1 MGNDS
6 IIMAFQPAGSR
17 TDGGST
23 NNIVPFYRYPQRV
36 NPGVPNPPPALP
48 SSAVNY
54 SINFI
59 PRHGGLVPSG
69 FPGIPTNQ
77 ASSPYWPSNAV
88 RLDNGATA
96 ILVRCGQNGEKTCA
110 FIVNP
115 EESRNIDLGYT
126 MPTFLLVPESSFE
139 DHRKVENVGYTHYA
153 HRVPG
158 SYSRTPP
165 EINLNFWGWASKWEL
180 TDALRDP
187 GITRAMANAL
197 QKLVNKHKG
206 NFDAAFQEFAG
217 HFDAAESLVLENKA
231 FFKALVV
238 PAASTQ
244 TRPAEPRKNSPAP
257 SSEQSSPVLTPKP
270 AVSPTEPAII
280 PEGNPAVLRSLTT
293 QSDEVRQ
300 ALTEINQQLK
310 QLQHSVPSRQEIT
323 AESGQWRDFSGKV
336 AALQRGIERLQD
348 QAAQALTNGEITFEQ
363 YERLSDPLVQQTTAA
378 YQLNDRFLKA
388 KAYAYTRAVQ
398 ATEAAIKNQQSL
410 PYGADIK
417 TYQELSNYAQWYSE
431 KAGLFNFSPTSRQ
444 GFMERVGQAL
454 KPPPSS
460 PNTPKEY
467 SGAGETSQ
475 NPAKQQEQELQRWE
489 KAKQEADRII
499 RELHNKFRLR
509 PPTAQELQEA
519 ITSDDPIV
527 RSFVEIY
534 FETGDFSGGNI
545 SFEMAKTIYEQAVQQ
560 GKAWLK
566 TKGIDLDDSNLSNQ
580 QIAVFLMQPTDDPAP
595 QKPGIASNV
604 WTAIHASGRAEEVKG
619 ITREIEALQTN
630 LQNANTHDE
639 LLAAWEAASSNNNL
653 KTWQS
658 SDGGLWVLSQ
668 SLIRLGPAEGQSLAA
683 HTFHQFKNRDTKVIE
698 ALARAIN
705 QPELTTDRL
714 ARLGGQVLAKLK
726 ENVIYRRSLEN
737 YYGGVNERQTPFLGS
752 QTQNRQPIIQLT
764 EPDDIAKAVLK
775 LGQVQNPPPP
785 RQVIIYDA
793 HGQPFDTSNPL
804 KYPDPTQLRTPSSRV
819 SLIEIPP
826 SGSSPLFIDR
836 TGQIPDT
843 KFEPSAIYTGGKH
856 LFVIPDVHGNS
867 DLLRAHIVL
876 INQQMRALK
885 LDPKDIEVVF
895 LGDYINKGHNP
906 RGTVNIPSGMQPVP
920 SSAISV
926 LNANFQND
934 PELQRALLDLLGAGV
949 TCLRGNHE
957 DFNTYAMHMTNNTDL
972 LTYGKHT
979 GDVLGKGLDN
989 TVRSYYPEMSDADKA
1004 WFEQNL
1010 NRYPFYDST
1019 KMLWRWKGKNANSSE
1034 PSPTQN
1040 EVEDF
1045 YNDFRTRWVNVLENT
1060 GHLGFFME
1068 QLVPVAQLGN
1078 TFFMHG
1084 RPPITGEEWFHVEE
1098 YLREG
1103 TPLPVK
1109 TEHDVMWGRGPTSS
1123 ENLVGAA
1130 INRPGIGNRVSVHGH
1145 TMGGGLGRRTTDKG
1159 TTTQYYLD
1167 IGFGLNSL
1175 GMLVVLPNG
1184 LTTLHVAERTKS
1196 GDVQTGFERISDVL
1210 PGMGGGEL
1218 PNRFIDKK

>member
-6 IIMAFQPAGSR
+6 IIMAFQPTGLRTDGLR

-23 NNIVPFYRYPQRV
+23 NNIVPFYRRPQGV
-36 NPGVPNPPPALP
+36 NPGPSYPPPSLTG
-48 SSAVNY
+48 SAVNK
-54 SINFI
+54 FPI
-59 PRHGGLVPSG
+59 PPSGGQVPSG
-69 FPGIPTNQ
+69 SLAIPTNQ
-77 ASSPYWPSNAV
+77 ASSPYWASNAV
-88 RLDNGATA
+88 RLDTGATA
-96 ILVRCGQNGEKTCA
+96 ILVRCGQNVEKTCA

-126 MPTFLLVPESSFE
+126 MPPGLLVPESSFE
-139 DHRKVENVGYTHYA
+139 DPRKVGNVGYTHYA
-153 HRVPG
+153 HRVQG

-187 GITRAMANAL
+187 GITLAMANAL

-238 PAASTQ
+238 PAASTE
-244 TRPAEPRKNSPAP
+244 TRPAGPRNSPAP
-257 SSEQSSPVLTPKP
+257 LPSERRSSALTPEP
-270 AVSPTEPAII
+270 AVSPTEPTTI

-293 QSDEVRQ
+293 QSDALRQ

-454 KPPPSS
+454 KPPP
-460 PNTPKEY
+460 PEY
-467 SGAGETSQ
+467 SGARV
-475 NPAKQQEQELQRWE
+475 PASPVQRQKQELKRWE
-489 KAKQEADRII
+489 EAKQEADRII

-519 ITSDDPIV
+519 ITSDNPIV
-527 RSFVEIY
+527 RSFVEKY
-534 FETGDFSGGNI
+534 FEKGDFSGGNI
-545 SFEMAKTIYEQAVQQ
+545 SFEMAKTIYKQAVEQ

-566 TKGIDLDDSNLSNQ
+566 SKGIDLDHSNLSNQ
-580 QIAVFLMQPTDDPAP
+580 HIAVFLMQPTDVPAT
-595 QKPGIASNV
+595 QAPGIASDV

-619 ITREIEALQTN
+619 ITREIEALQTD
-630 LQNANTHDE
+630 LQNAKTHDE

-668 SLIRLGPAEGQSLAA
+668 SLIRLGPAEGQSLAG

-726 ENVIYRRSLEN
+726 ENVIYRRSLGD
-737 YYGGVNERQTPFLGS
+737 YYRGVNERQTPFLGS

-764 EPDDIAKAVLK
+764 KPNDIAAAVLK
-775 LGQVQNPPPP
+775 LGQVQNPPPDPQNIILGADGLPIDWRNPFIYPPPP
-785 RQVIIYDA
+785 RIE
-793 HGQPFDTSNPL
+793 
-804 KYPDPTQLRTPSSRV
+804 TPISQAP
-819 SLIEIPP
+819 LIEIPSSVP
-826 SGSSPLFIDR
+826 TSPLFIDR

-843 KFEPSAIYTGGKH
+843 AFEPSAIYTGGKH

-867 DLLRAHIVL
+867 DLLRYHIVL

-906 RGTVNIPSGMQPVP
+906 WGVVEIARGMQPVP

-934 PELQRALLDLLGAGV
+934 PELQRALLDLLGSGV

-957 DFNTYAMHMTNNTDL
+957 DFKTYAMHMTINTDL
-972 LTYGKHT
+972 HTYGKHT

-989 TVRSYYPEMSDADKA
+989 TVRSYYPEMSDEDKA
-1004 WFEQNL
+1004 WFEKSL

-1019 KMLWRWKGKNANSSE
+1019 KSEWRWKGKNANSSE
-1034 PSPTQN
+1034 PSPTTN
-1040 EVEDF
+1040 EVEEF
-1045 YNDFRTRWVNVLENT
+1045 YNNFRTRWVKVLENT
-1060 GHLGFFME
+1060 GHLGFFMQ

-1084 RPPITGEEWFHVEE
+1084 SPPITEQEWVDVEK
-1098 YLREG
+1098 YLSEG
-1103 TPLPVK
+1103 TPLPLD
-1109 TEHDVMWGRGPTSS
+1109 TQRDLMWRRGPTSLDYL
-1123 ENLVGAA
+1123 ERAA
-1130 INRPGIGNRVSVHGH
+1130 SSRPWRGDAVTFNGH
-1145 TMGGGLGRRTTDKG
+1145 TMGGGSGDFTTDNG

-1167 IGFGLNSL
+1167 MGFGLNRL
-1175 GMLVVLPNG
+1175 VMGVVLPNG
-1184 LTTLHVAERTKS
+1184 LMTFHDAERTKN
-1196 GDVQTGFERISDVL
+1196 GGVQTNFVL
-1210 PGMGGGEL
+1210 PSGVLRGLGGGEL
-1218 PNRFIDKK
+1218 PNRFIDK

>member
-1 MGNDS
+1 
-6 IIMAFQPAGSR
+6 
-17 TDGGST
+17 
-23 NNIVPFYRYPQRV
+23 
-36 NPGVPNPPPALP
+36 
-48 SSAVNY
+48 
-54 SINFI
+54 
-59 PRHGGLVPSG
+59 
-69 FPGIPTNQ
+69 
-77 ASSPYWPSNAV
+77 V
-88 RLDNGATA
+88 RLDSGATA

-126 MPTFLLVPESSFE
+126 MPPGLLVPESSFE
-139 DHRKVENVGYTHYA
+139 DPIKVGNVGYTHYA

-187 GITRAMANAL
+187 GITLAMANAL

-238 PAASTQ
+238 PAASTE
-244 TRPAEPRKNSPAP
+244 TRPAGPRNSPAP
-257 SSEQSSPVLTPKP
+257 LPSERRSSALTPKP
-270 AVSPTEPAII
+270 AVSPTEPATI

-293 QSDEVRQ
+293 QSDALRQ

-410 PYGADIK
+410 PYGEDIK

-454 KPPPSS
+454 KPPPPS
-460 PNTPKEY
+460 PDTPEEYRRPDVPVSPDQREKKEL
-467 SGAGETSQ
+467 
-475 NPAKQQEQELQRWE
+475 KRWE
-489 KAKQEADRII
+489 EAKQEADRII

-519 ITSDDPIV
+519 ITSDNPIV
-527 RSFVEIY
+527 RFFVEQY
-534 FETGDFSGGNI
+534 SKTGDFSGGNI

-566 TKGIDLDDSNLSNQ
+566 SKGIDLDDSNLSNQ

-595 QKPGIASNV
+595 QTPGIASDV

-630 LQNANTHDE
+630 LQNAKTHDE

-714 ARLGGQVLAKLK
+714 ARLGDQVLAKLK
-726 ENVIYRRSLEN
+726 ENFIYRRSLED
-737 YYGGVNERQTPFLGS
+737 YYQGVNERQTPFLGS
-752 QTQNRQPIIQLT
+752 QTQNGQSIIQLT
-764 EPDDIAKAVLK
+764 NSDSDIAKAVLK

-785 RQVIIYDA
+785 PRVIIYGADNL
-793 HGQPFDTSNPL
+793 PFDWLDPVI
-804 KYPDPTQLRTPSSRV
+804 YPPPPRIETPSSQAP
-819 SLIEIPP
+819 LIKIPSSVP
-826 SGSSPLFIDR
+826 TSPLFIDR

-906 RGTVNIPSGMQPVP
+906 RDTVNIARGMQPVP

-934 PELQRALLDLLGAGV
+934 PELQRALQDLLGAGV

-957 DFNTYAMHMTNNTDL
+957 DFNTYAMHMTMNTDL

-1019 KMLWRWKGKNANSSE
+1019 KLLWRWKGKNANSSD

-1045 YNDFRTRWVNVLENT
+1045 YNDFRTRWVEVLENT

-1084 RPPITGEEWFHVEE
+1084 SPPNKEHEWRDVEK
-1098 YLREG
+1098 YLSEG
-1103 TPLPVK
+1103 TPLPL
-1109 TEHDVMWGRGPTSS
+1109 TTQRDLMWRRGPTSP
-1123 ENLVGAA
+1123 ENLEGAA
-1130 INRPGIGNRVSVHGH
+1130 STRPWGGNTVTVHGH
-1145 TMGGGLGRRTTDKG
+1145 TMGGGYGHQG

-1167 IGFGLNSL
+1167 LGFGLNRL
-1175 GMLVVLPNG
+1175 GMLVVLPDG
-1184 LTTLHVAERTKS
+1184 RITLHVAERTKN
-1196 GDVQTGFERISDVL
+1196 GDVQTNIVLPSDVL
-1210 PGMGGGEL
+1210 RGIGGGEL

>member
-1 MGNDS
+1 MASNA
-6 IIMAFQPAGSR
+6 IILAFQPTGLQPPR
-17 TDGGST
+17 THGGET
-23 NNIVPFYRYPQRV
+23 KIVPFYRRPPQGV
-36 NPGVPNPPPALP
+36 NPGLNPPRLLP
-48 SSAVNY
+48 KSAVEA
-54 SINFI
+54 SI
-59 PRHGGLVPSG
+59 PPHGGLVP
-69 FPGIPTNQ
+69 PGSLAIPTNQ
-77 ASSPYWPSNAV
+77 ASSPYWAPNAV
-88 RLDNGATA
+88 RLDTGATA

-126 MPTFLLVPESSFE
+126 MPPGLLVPESSFE
-139 DHRKVENVGYTHYA
+139 DPRKVGNVGYTHYA
-153 HRVPG
+153 HRVQG

-187 GITRAMANAL
+187 GITLAMANAL

-238 PAASTQ
+238 PAASTE
-244 TRPAEPRKNSPAP
+244 TRPAGPRNSPAP
-257 SSEQSSPVLTPKP
+257 LPSERRSSALTPEP
-270 AVSPTEPAII
+270 PVSPTEPTTI

-336 AALQRGIERLQD
+336 ATLQRGIERLQD

-431 KAGLFNFSPTSRQ
+431 KAGLFNLSPTSRQ

-460 PNTPKEY
+460 PNTPEEY
-467 SGAGETSQ
+467 RRPGVPVSPNQRE
-475 NPAKQQEQELQRWE
+475 KQELKRWE
-489 KAKQEADRII
+489 QAKQEADRII

-519 ITSDDPIV
+519 ITSDNPIV
-527 RSFVEIY
+527 RSFVEKY
-534 FETGDFSGGNI
+534 FEKGDFSGGNI
-545 SFEMAKTIYEQAVQQ
+545 SFEMAKTIYKQAVEQ

-566 TKGIDLDDSNLSNQ
+566 SKGIDLDHSNLSNQ
-580 QIAVFLMQPTDDPAP
+580 HIAVFLMQPTDVPAT
-595 QKPGIASNV
+595 QAPGIASDV
-604 WTAIHASGRAEEVKG
+604 WTAIHASGRAEEVKE
-619 ITREIEALQTN
+619 IIRKIEALQTD
-630 LQNANTHDE
+630 LQNAKTHDE

-668 SLIRLGPAEGQSLAA
+668 SLIRLGPAEGQSLAG

-726 ENVIYRRSLEN
+726 ENVIYRRSLAD
-737 YYGGVNERQTPFLGS
+737 YYRGVNERQTPFLGS

-764 EPDDIAKAVLK
+764 KPNDIAAAVLK
-775 LGQVQNPPPP
+775 LGKVENPPPDPPNIILGADGLPIDWLNPFIYPPPP
-785 RQVIIYDA
+785 RIE
-793 HGQPFDTSNPL
+793 
-804 KYPDPTQLRTPSSRV
+804 TPISQAP
-819 SLIEIPP
+819 LIEIPSSVP
-826 SGSSPLFIDR
+826 TSPLFIDR

-906 RGTVNIPSGMQPVP
+906 RDTVNIARGMQPVP
-920 SSAISV
+920 GSAISV

-957 DFNTYAMHMTNNTDL
+957 DFNTYAMHMTMNTDP

-1019 KMLWRWKGKNANSSE
+1019 KMQWRWKGKNANSSD
-1034 PSPTQN
+1034 PSPTTN

-1045 YNDFRTRWVNVLENT
+1045 YNDFRTRWVEVLENT
-1060 GHLGFFME
+1060 GHLGFFMQ

-1084 RPPITGEEWFHVEE
+1084 SPPITGHEWDDVEK
-1098 YLREG
+1098 YLSEG
-1103 TPLPVK
+1103 TPLPL
-1109 TEHDVMWGRGPTSS
+1109 TTQRDLMWRRGPTSF

-1130 INRPGIGNRVSVHGH
+1130 SSRPWGTNTFNGH
-1145 TMGGGLGRRTTDKG
+1145 TMGGGYGHLTTDNG

-1175 GMLVVLPNG
+1175 GMVVVLPDG
-1184 LTTLHVAERTKS
+1184 RITFHVAERTKS

-1218 PNRFIDKK
+1218 PNRFIDK